1 MPTPSRT
8 INRITSSLLLL
19 LLAVLLL
26 PFSRGALADESVPK
40 SIFLY
45 EEDDK
50 LVASNTATGQF
61 FDLEFSAKER
71 VEDRFVANAVA
82 IVVTNR
88 RFVGIGTFPGGWQ
101 SMRRIAGER
110 FISAEVQ
117 DYSALLVTSDRLLSF
132 YGRTGTWS
140 ERKR

>member
-1 MPTPSRT
+1 MPFRT
-8 INRITSSLLLL
+8 INPSTCLQVL

-26 PFSRGALADESVPK
+26 PFSRSAFADENVPK

-45 EEDDK
+45 REEDK
-50 LVASNTATGQF
+50 LVASNTVTGQF
-61 FDLEFSAKER
+61 FELDFRAKER

-82 IVVTNR
+82 IVVTSQ
-88 RFVGIGTFPGGWQ
+88 RFAGIGTFPGGWQ
-101 SMRRIAGER
+101 SIRRIAGEK

-132 YGRTGTWS
+132 YGRNGSWS
-140 ERKR
+140 ESKR